1 MFAEFIN
8 TYGVQIMYAIITA
21 VAGYVGIVVKNLVT
35 KYLNDKTKKAVAKN
49 AVQFVE
55 QVYKNLHGEEKLKE
69 ALAAASEM
77 LAEKGITITDL
88 ELRVLVEA
96 AVAEFNKAFEK
107 RLRQKILNEKGEAK
121 CLPNFLFYTTNP
133 AKPFLYLGV

>member
-8 TYGVQIMYAIITA
+8 QYGLQIMYAIITA
-21 VAGYVGIVVKNLVT
+21 VAGYIGIVVKNLCT
-35 KYLNDKTKKAVAKN
+35 KYINDKTKRAVAKT

-55 QVYKNLHGEEKLKE
+55 QVYKDLHGEEKLNE
-69 ALAAASEM
+69 ALNCATEM

-96 AVAEFNKAFEK
+96 AVAEFNDAFNKTIEK
-107 RLRQKILNEKGEAK
+107 EGE
-121 CLPNFLFYTTNP
+121 
-133 AKPFLYLGV
+133 

>member
-8 TYGVQIMYAIITA
+8 TYGMQLMYAIITA
-21 VAGYVGIVVKNLVT
+21 IAGYIGIVAKNLVA
-35 KYLNDKTKKAVAKN
+35 KYLNDKTKREVAKD
-49 AVQFVE
+49 AVKFVE
-55 QVYKNLHGEEKLKE
+55 QVCKNLHGEEKLNE
-69 ALAAASEM
+69 ALLAAAEM

-107 RLRQKILNEKGEAK
+107 KAEEENI
-121 CLPNFLFYTTNP
+121 
-133 AKPFLYLGV
+133 